1 MKTAALK
8 RVRELFAVDYI
19 PKHTQRHNQ
28 KQWVRSVRQL
38 GDRWLLATCVERR
51 EPNNIR
57 G

>member
-38 GDRWLLATCVERR
+38 GDRWLLATYIERR
-51 EPNNIR
+51 ETNNVR